1 MCRHGVCFQL
11 ETFEDYLCSAPKG
24 AFLHCG
30 AALYLKLQYSPIF
43 CIIKLLKLQA
53 YSMSFSLRNLRLFL
67 FQINAKLNWKGLMKI
82 VIENIFFFHLR
93 EKVGTWE
100 IWIAFV
106 SGLLVVGSAL
116 LGKCFASSAFLSAF
130 WLRVSKI
137 SCRERRKWNSDAEER
152 YQVPAEEI

>member
-11 ETFEDYLCSAPKG
+11 ETFEGYLCSAPKG

-43 CIIKLLKLQA
+43 CIIKLRKLQA

-82 VIENIFFFHLR
+82 VIENIFFFIWESRYLR
-93 EKVGTWE
+93 DLDR
-100 IWIAFV
+100 V

>member
-100 IWIAFV
+100 IWSHLFQGFWWWAA
-106 SGLLVVGSAL
+106 LCLANAL
-116 LGKCFASSAFLSAF
+116 LQVHFCLP
-130 WLRVSKI
+130 
-137 SCRERRKWNSDAEER
+137 SDWEF
-152 YQVPAEEI
+152 QK